1 MKTVQVIVSGGV
13 VQHVEVPDGVS
24 VIVRDYDVE
33 GIESDLLR
41 RDDHDDHYIEAIW
54 ASERTTDADIRD

>member
-24 VIVRDYDVE
+24 VIVRDYDVD
-33 GIESDLLR
+33 GVDPALLQQDR
-41 RDDHDDHYIEAIW
+41 RGDSFIEAIW
-54 ASERTTDADIRD
+54 TSERTTDADVRD